1 MGVPIKVTVNSIRDI
16 APEKRF
22 LIDELTIV
30 GRFQLESDLPILR
43 AMCNTVVEGRRMG
56 GNLSVVDLSKSDI
69 ALKFG
74 HYTTNPYSWGSL
86 EDCISLKRISLPS
99 QILLSSY
106 VGRYFSGCKSLESI
120 QIVGSKLPMCH
131 EGNGRGYDIDGVL
144 YYKRKGINT
153 LLKYPA
159 NKGTEYSI
167 PDYITAIED
176 CAFEDSHLSK
186 LTMPAVPP
194 SCTEDAFRGVN
205 LIALTLV
212 VPKGSHDSYWSHPVY
227 GKFNIEEMQD

>member
-30 GRFQLESDLPILR
+30 GKFELEHDLPILR
-43 AMCNTVVEGRRMG
+43 SMCNTVVEGRRTG
-56 GNLSVVDLSKSDI
+56 GNLSVVDLSRSYV
-69 ALKFG
+69 ALRFG

-131 EGNGRGYDIDGVL
+131 EGNGRGDDLDGVL
-144 YYKRKGINT
+144 YYKRKGMNT
-153 LLKYPA
+153 LLNYPA
-159 NKGTEYSI
+159 NKGTEYLI
-167 PDYITAIED
+167 PNYITAIAD